1 MNNNREDEI
10 LIKEIEKIIDTN
22 KLKAENL
29 RNILLNQNQNIY
41 NNDLHFNL
49 VKFLGEFEYDL
60 KTLFELF
67 IDFKKKIEFNFQNN
81 INSIFSEVNS
91 LKKENISLK
100 KIIKNNNKKKYRE
113 NSPTE
118 INSRISKSYT
128 NLNNAINNQKS
139 INTKLNL
146 DLKNPNLK
154 QKLKEMFKT
163 KNNKNKNKNK
173 TSINRHMTMDNEINN
188 RTNNNNNKEY
198 YRAYIKRVQMQ
209 KPEEKKEKENLNV
222 HPYQRKQN
230 SNSEMNFYLNKSN
243 TSNNITRSKFF
254 YDYDTYLTNLKQ
266 NSIYNTNLNIIKY
279 DNYLQKNNY
288 SKNDLNDIARG
299 NFIFDKDKKRKIMME
314 IFQNEKVLNE
324 LKKQFGNDLENKL
337 LNEDI
342 DLKFFEKVEEIADKI
357 RKKIYYT
364 PKNSNSNF
372 FGIRE
377 NIRSNFK
384 IPKRFSNQKNENS
397 SPNLANFINWY

>member
-10 LIKEIEKIIDTN
+10 LIKEIEKIINTN

-41 NNDLHFNL
+41 NNDLHFKL
-49 VKFLGEFEYDL
+49 VQFLGEFEYDL

-299 NFIFDKDKKRKIMME
+299 NLVFDKDKKRKIMME

-324 LKKQFGNDLENKL
+324 LKKQFGNDIEKKL
-337 LNEDI
+337 LNDDI
-342 DLKFFEKVEEIADKI
+342 DNNFFQKINEITNNIKEKK
-357 RKKIYYT
+357 YYT
-364 PKNSNSNF
+364 PKIKNNYDN
-372 FGIRE
+372 INDIKE
-377 NIRSNFK
+377 NTNYNFK
-384 IPKRFSNQKNENS
+384 IPKRFSNHKNKNEKSIYNK
-397 SPNLANFINWY
+397 IN

>member
-29 RNILLNQNQNIY
+29 RNILLNQNQNIF
-41 NNDLHFNL
+41 NNDLHFKL
-49 VKFLGEFEYDL
+49 VQFLGEFEYDL

-91 LKKENISLK
+91 IKKENISLK

-288 SKNDLNDIARG
+288 NKNDLNDIARG
-299 NFIFDKDKKRKIMME
+299 NLVFDKDKKRKIMME

-324 LKKQFGNDLENKL
+324 LKKQFGNDIEKKL
-337 LNEDI
+337 LNDDI
-342 DLKFFEKVEEIADKI
+342 DNNFFQKINEITNNIKEKK
-357 RKKIYYT
+357 YYT
-364 PKNSNSNF
+364 PKIKNNYD
-372 FGIRE
+372 
-377 NIRSNFK
+377 NINDIKDNTNYNFK
-384 IPKRFSNQKNENS
+384 IPKRFSNHKNKNEKSIYNK
-397 SPNLANFINWY
+397 IN

>member
-10 LIKEIEKIIDTN
+10 LLKEIEKIIDTN

-67 IDFKKKIEFNFQNN
+67 FDFKKKIEFNFQNN

-100 KIIKNNNKKKYRE
+100 KIIKNNNNKKYRE

-146 DLKNPNLK
+146 DLKNLNLK

-198 YRAYIKRVQMQ
+198 YRAYIKRVQMK

-243 TSNNITRSKFF
+243 TSNNITRSKLF

-299 NFIFDKDKKRKIMME
+299 NLVFDKDKKRKIMME

-324 LKKQFGNDLENKL
+324 LKKQFGNDIEKKL
-337 LNEDI
+337 LNDDI
-342 DLKFFEKVEEIADKI
+342 DNNFFQKINEITNNIKEKK
-357 RKKIYYT
+357 YYT
-364 PKNSNSNF
+364 PKIKNNYDN
-372 FGIRE
+372 INDNKE
-377 NIRSNFK
+377 NTNYNFK
-384 IPKRFSNQKNENS
+384 IPKRFSNHKNKNEKFI
-397 SPNLANFINWY
+397 PNKIN

>member
-67 IDFKKKIEFNFQNN
+67 FDFKKKIEFNFQNN

-209 KPEEKKEKENLNV
+209 KLEEKKEKENLNV

-299 NFIFDKDKKRKIMME
+299 NLVFDKDKKRKIMME

-324 LKKQFGNDLENKL
+324 LKKQFGNDIEKKL
-337 LNEDI
+337 LNDDI
-342 DLKFFEKVEEIADKI
+342 DNNFFQKINEITNNIKEKK
-357 RKKIYYT
+357 YYT
-364 PKNSNSNF
+364 PKIKNNYD
-372 FGIRE
+372 
-377 NIRSNFK
+377 NINDIKDNTNYNFK
-384 IPKRFSNQKNENS
+384 IPKRFSNHKNKNEKSISNK
-397 SPNLANFINWY
+397 IN

>member
-198 YRAYIKRVQMQ
+198 YRAYIKRIQMQ

-299 NFIFDKDKKRKIMME
+299 NLVFDKDKKRKIMME

-324 LKKQFGNDLENKL
+324 LKKQFGNDIEKKL
-337 LNEDI
+337 LNDDI
-342 DLKFFEKVEEIADKI
+342 DNNFFQKINEITNNIKEKK
-357 RKKIYYT
+357 YYT
-364 PKNSNSNF
+364 PKIKNNYD
-372 FGIRE
+372 
-377 NIRSNFK
+377 NINDIKDNTNYNFK
-384 IPKRFSNQKNENS
+384 IPKRFSNHKNKNEKSIYNK
-397 SPNLANFINWY
+397 IN

>member
-10 LIKEIEKIIDTN
+10 LLKEIEKIIDTN

-67 IDFKKKIEFNFQNN
+67 FDFKKKIEFNFQNN

-100 KIIKNNNKKKYRE
+100 KIIKNNNNKKYRE

-146 DLKNPNLK
+146 DLKNLNLK

-198 YRAYIKRVQMQ
+198 YRAYIKRVQMK

-243 TSNNITRSKFF
+243 TSNNIAHSKFF

-299 NFIFDKDKKRKIMME
+299 NLVFDKDKKRKIMME

-324 LKKQFGNDLENKL
+324 LKKQFGNDIEKKL
-337 LNEDI
+337 LNDDI
-342 DLKFFEKVEEIADKI
+342 DNNFFQKINEITNNIKEKK
-357 RKKIYYT
+357 YYT
-364 PKNSNSNF
+364 PKIKNNYDN
-372 FGIRE
+372 INDIKE
-377 NIRSNFK
+377 NTNYNFK
-384 IPKRFSNQKNENS
+384 IPKRFSNHKNKNEKFI
-397 SPNLANFINWY
+397 PNKIN